1 MIAFHFTKDF
11 GLIGNEKYVL
21 PSKIKTAA
29 AVVSQVINIFSIA
42 IKKEIWGWLCRYII
56 NLVTA
61 GGKTDNL
68 TKRIVI
74 DFELHNMIASDKVVS
89 RDIHLL

>member
-29 AVVSQVINIFSIA
+29 AVGSQVINIFSIA
-42 IKKEIWGWLCRYII
+42 IKKEI
-56 NLVTA
+56 
-61 GGKTDNL
+61 
-68 TKRIVI
+68 
-74 DFELHNMIASDKVVS
+74 
-89 RDIHLL
+89 